1 LLKIGSLILINTN
14 LSYLGG
20 RQGIIIDREDSGR
33 WLVKVAGLLSLDE
46 EESIILSLDESE
58 FTEID
63 LALEKFLYP
72 RSRYWG
78 SIKPENLV
86 FNANLQEFANRVG
99 FIAALETSGKLSP
112 LEAFEQVQVLWEK
125 LKISKEKLGIDD

>member
-63 LALEKFLYP
+63 LALEKFLYLSIARRP
-72 RSRYWG
+72 PIYRRDTSASSVTELRSTHFTV
-78 SIKPENLV
+78 S
-86 FNANLQEFANRVG
+86 
-99 FIAALETSGKLSP
+99 
-112 LEAFEQVQVLWEK
+112 
-125 LKISKEKLGIDD
+125 